1 VQLGAGESVSEEVR
15 QLGFVGGGALFE
27 VNVDHG
33 DQLRSALS
41 GLWVC
46 RSAGLSQECTAE

>member
-1 VQLGAGESVSEEVR
+1 VPEPVSEEVR
-15 QLGFVGGGALFE
+15 QLGVVGGVALFE

-33 DQLRSALS
+33 DQLSSALS

-46 RSAGLSQECTAE
+46 RSAGLSQERTAD